1 MFGTEKKTY
10 SAAGLNRNEDPKG
23 DRKMEIGGLL
33 SSPIGIGI
41 AVIAGLVLLF
51 AAWKINKFAIK
62 LLFILILAAIAA
74 AVLFFRKGGF
84 CHVESIQVSR
94 P

>member
-1 MFGTEKKTY
+1 M
-10 SAAGLNRNEDPKG
+10 D
-23 DRKMEIGGLL
+23 IGEVL

-41 AVIAGLVLLF
+41 AVIAGLVLLL

-62 LLFILILAAIAA
+62 LLFILIIAAIAV

-84 CHVESIQVSR
+84 
-94 P
+94 

>member
-1 MFGTEKKTY
+1 M
-10 SAAGLNRNEDPKG
+10 D
-23 DRKMEIGGLL
+23 IGGLL

-62 LLFILILAAIAA
+62 VLFILIIAAIAA

-84 CHVESIQVSR
+84 
-94 P
+94 

>member
-1 MFGTEKKTY
+1 M
-10 SAAGLNRNEDPKG
+10 D
-23 DRKMEIGGLL
+23 IGGLL
-33 SSPIGIGI
+33 SSPMGIVI

-84 CHVESIQVSR
+84 
-94 P
+94 

>member
-1 MFGTEKKTY
+1 M
-10 SAAGLNRNEDPKG
+10 D
-23 DRKMEIGGLL
+23 IGGLL

-62 LLFILILAAIAA
+62 ILFILILAAIAA
-74 AVLFFRKGGF
+74 AVLYFRKGGF
-84 CHVESIQVSR
+84 
-94 P
+94 

>member
-1 MFGTEKKTY
+1 M
-10 SAAGLNRNEDPKG
+10 D
-23 DRKMEIGGLL
+23 IGGLL

-41 AVIAGLVLLF
+41 AVIAGLVLLY

-62 LLFILILAAIAA
+62 LLVILILAAIAA

-84 CHVESIQVSR
+84 
-94 P
+94 

>member
-1 MFGTEKKTY
+1 M
-10 SAAGLNRNEDPKG
+10 D
-23 DRKMEIGGLL
+23 IGGLL

-41 AVIAGLVLLF
+41 AIIAGLVLLF

-84 CHVESIQVSR
+84 
-94 P
+94 

>member
-1 MFGTEKKTY
+1 M
-10 SAAGLNRNEDPKG
+10 D
-23 DRKMEIGGLL
+23 IGGLL

-62 LLFILILAAIAA
+62 LLFILIIAAIAA

-84 CHVESIQVSR
+84 
-94 P
+94 

>member
-1 MFGTEKKTY
+1 MDIE
-10 SAAGLNRNEDPKG
+10 
-23 DRKMEIGGLL
+23 GLL

-74 AVLFFRKGGF
+74 AVLFVRKGGF
-84 CHVESIQVSR
+84 
-94 P
+94 

>member
-1 MFGTEKKTY
+1 MTFGTEKKRF
-10 SAAGLNRNEDPKG
+10 SGAGLNWNENPKEEREVDIRG
-23 DRKMEIGGLL
+23 ML

-62 LLFILILAAIAA
+62 LLFILIIAAIAA

-84 CHVESIQVSR
+84 
-94 P
+94 

>member
-1 MFGTEKKTY
+1 MAFGTEKKGF
-10 SAAGLNRNEDPKG
+10 SDAGLNRNEDHKEEREM
-23 DRKMEIGGLL
+23 DIGGLL

-62 LLFILILAAIAA
+62 ILFILILAAIAA
-74 AVLFFRKGGF
+74 AVLYFRKGGF
-84 CHVESIQVSR
+84 
-94 P
+94 